1 MYVGLVSLIRS
12 NMMSA
17 ESDWLL
23 AMASGVAILISIS
36 AAFITIRTTPGSQL
50 SVEVLEEALHRSAM
64 YKLIAECHA
73 LIIEELQIRLLALEL
88 HSEYASLNAL
98 SGLMG
103 SSRGKLQQNLIE
115 NSLNTASE
123 QTTEA
128 KLLLKD
134 QAKLIT
140 AVDKYELDLMQ
151 ARIESA
157 KENLQA
163 VREAMSHQLGKVR
176 CQNQLYREKGA
187 A

>member
-1 MYVGLVSLIRS
+1 
-12 NMMSA
+12 
-17 ESDWLL
+17 
-23 AMASGVAILISIS
+23 
-36 AAFITIRTTPGSQL
+36 
-50 SVEVLEEALHRSAM
+50 
-64 YKLIAECHA
+64 
-73 LIIEELQIRLLALEL
+73 
-88 HSEYASLNAL
+88 
-98 SGLMG
+98 MG